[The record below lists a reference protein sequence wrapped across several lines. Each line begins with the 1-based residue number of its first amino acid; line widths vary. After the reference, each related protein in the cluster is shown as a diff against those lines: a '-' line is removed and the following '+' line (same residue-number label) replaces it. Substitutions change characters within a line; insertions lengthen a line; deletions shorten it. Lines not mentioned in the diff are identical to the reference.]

1 MSAVPGEG
9 LSRFVESW
17 SPPPEVVHD
26 TLDPSSAAHL
36 AATLDAGYRVE
47 PGAPLPALWH
57 WVYFNEWAPTA
68 ALGDDG
74 HLREGRFL
82 PPIPGRRRMF
92 AGGRLQITAPLVLGV
107 TAQRRSQ
114 VVAVT
119 PKNGRS
125 GAMLFVTIRQEYR
138 QHGELVLV
146 EEQDVVYRSG
156 DGGMPRA
163 HTRSTQPFV
172 ESAGAQAIRPVT
184 TAPLLFR
191 FSALTANAHRI
202 HYDHPYATAVEG
214 YPDLVVHGPLLAI
227 YMADVAHRI
236 AAHRTIVSFDYR
248 LSTPAFVGDP
258 IEVTGRIDG
267 DELTVKV
274 VGSGGTQHAA
284 GRAVM
289 R

>member
-1 MSAVPGEG
+1 MSDVPGER
-9 LSRFVESW
+9 LSRFVENW
-17 SPPPEVVHD
+17 SPAPEVAD
-26 TLDPSSAAHL
+26 DALDPSGAAHL
-36 AATLDAGYRVE
+36 AATLDIVHRVE
-47 PGAPLPALWH
+47 PGAPLPLLWH
-57 WVYFNEWAPTA
+57 WVYFTEWAPTA

-92 AGGRLQITAPLVLGV
+92 AGGRLEMFAPLVLGV
-107 TAQRRSQ
+107 PAQRRSH
-114 VVAVT
+114 VSAVT

-125 GAMLFVTIRQEYR
+125 GAMLFVTVRQEYR
-138 QHGELVLV
+138 QDGELVLI

-156 DGGMPRA
+156 DGGMPRV
-163 HTRSTQPFV
+163 HTRSTQPLV
-172 ESAGAQAIRPVT
+172 ESVGAHAIRPVT

-202 HYDHPYATAVEG
+202 HYDHPYATEVEG

-258 IEVTGRIDG
+258 IEVTGSIDG
-267 DELTVKV
+267 DTLTMTV
-274 VGSGGTQHAA
+274 VGSSGTQHAA
-284 GRAVM
+284 ARATM
-289 R
+289 A